1 MYVYTFRTTWRLEVN
16 NVYASEEKSEKVPR
30 LRYVFFLVGVAPP
43 SFGYITAGVEVHK
56 LTTTGDVMTYQSITI
71 VIISALLSLAPVLF
85 RRQLRKKLE

>member
-1 MYVYTFRTTWRLEVN
+1 L
-16 NVYASEEKSEKVPR
+16 
-30 LRYVFFLVGVAPP
+30 LGVAPP

-56 LTTTGDVMTYQSITI
+56 LTTTGDVMTFQSIAI